1 MLFWRPLGPRIP
13 ESVTGRSLLGISH
26 SRWVL
31 TPQPVK
37 EVLPDHLRPPP
48 ALDERG
54 VSDRAVFLCSSSLD
68 PPSNT
73 LKVKLELLTVAQR
86 ACKIWLLLASPATL
100 SHPSNCILPSHH
112 PQPHRMKLPS
122 PSACRDL
129 PAPSP
134 PEGRC
139 HPLQAESPDPV
150 VGSRPPP
157 TIPRPQGGA
166 HHTWS
171 ARQGGRHSLRI
182 LLTLRP
188 E

>member
-1 MLFWRPLGPRIP
+1 MVLGFQK
-13 ESVTGRSLLGISH
+13 VTGRSLLGISH

-37 EVLPDHLRPPP
+37 EVLPDHLRPLP
-48 ALDERG
+48 APDERG

-129 PAPSP
+129 PAQVHQKAGVTLCRQSLPTQLSGAGLPPQSP
-134 PEGRC
+134 GRKAVPTTPGVPGREEGT
-139 HPLQAESPDPV
+139 LS
-150 VGSRPPP
+150 GSSSRSGLSN
-157 TIPRPQGGA
+157 RDA
-166 HHTWS
+166 
-171 ARQGGRHSLRI
+171 L
-182 LLTLRP
+182 
-188 E
+188 